1 MTSNAAATNHATR
14 VVRYVIPA
22 AITVAGVVVLV
33 VGGVGSIALEASV
46 MLVGAGLSVY
56 LLNWLYR
63 IGASGD
69 HERDRED
76 AARSYFDEHGRW
88 PDEVPDRRSI

>member
-1 MTSNAAATNHATR
+1 MKRGSRHDVEHRATNHATR
-14 VVRYVIPA
+14 VVRYVIPT

-33 VGGVGSIALEASV
+33 VGG
-46 MLVGAGLSVY
+46 
-56 LLNWLYR
+56 W
-63 IGASGD
+63 
-69 HERDRED
+69 RED